1 MGDFPIKFTCLYFK
15 MKFPTSGF
23 ILKNDMSADKT
34 AFNRSVKKW
43 PIWKVFKNLW
53 QKNHQLKNDYIP
65 DLSNICSGN
74 MPTST

>member
-1 MGDFPIKFTCLYFK
+1 

-34 AFNRSVKKW
+34 AVHRNDKKKW
-43 PIWKVFKNLW
+43 PVWKAFKNYR
-53 QKNHQLKNDYIP
+53 QKYHQLETNYLP
-65 DLSNICSGN
+65 DLSNIYSSN